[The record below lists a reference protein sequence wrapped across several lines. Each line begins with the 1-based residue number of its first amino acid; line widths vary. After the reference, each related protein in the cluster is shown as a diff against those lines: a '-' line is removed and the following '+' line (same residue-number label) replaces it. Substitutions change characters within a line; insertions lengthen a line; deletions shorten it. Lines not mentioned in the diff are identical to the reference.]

1 MNFKNLIFYVIIL
14 IVNCTTNVMAQNKD
28 KDIVMVS
35 YEQSPWDYDG
45 TLSLKNNTDVEVEN
59 INFTILYFDMSGKQ
73 LDYKDFFKH
82 VSIAPGMTKKIDI
95 PAYEH
100 SRHYHYYKTKDQISY
115 MYTAFDIKFKLNDY
129 NVRLQETNE
138 DFVPLLSPEETY
150 NESIWSG
157 FGIYIV
163 LFLLFISIT
172 VGTYVLVAVM
182 AQQRN
187 LNVIGW
193 ILLSFV
199 LTPITV
205 CIILL
210 CIKRPDKNE
219 PPLYHH

>member
-1 MNFKNLIFYVIIL
+1 MNVRYLILNVILFI
-14 IVNCTTNVMAQNKD
+14 IIFSPNAMSQINE

-35 YEQSPWDYDG
+35 YEQSPWDYNG
-45 TLSLKNNTDVEVEN
+45 TLSLKNNTDNEIEN
-59 INFTILYFDMSGKQ
+59 IDFSILYFDMSGKQ

-95 PAYEH
+95 SAYEH

-115 MYTAFDIKFKLNDY
+115 MYPAFDIKFKLNDY
-129 NVRLQETNE
+129 NVRLQETE
-138 DFVPLLSPEETY
+138 DNFAPLLLSEETH
-150 NESIWSG
+150 NQSIWSG

-163 LFLLFISIT
+163 LFLLFVSIT
-172 VGTYVLVAVM
+172 IGTYVLVAVM

-210 CIKRPDKNE
+210 CIKKPDQNE
-219 PPLYHH
+219 PPLYRR